1 MKKPVTCIETIQS
14 AAVKGL
20 MKSPIHFCG
29 LFDEMPIG
37 IAIVDTDFRVA
48 FVNRAFEALTGF
60 SVSDAVGIPCRHII
74 RSRACVGKCPGRAVM
89 ERQKPSSLETDIINR
104 DRRRFSVRITLAPIY
119 TTTGALTGYIETIE
133 DIQAI
138 KQLSPTQEGA
148 FSFSD
153 IVGRSTQ
160 MEKIFQTIPI
170 LAQSDT
176 SILITGETGTG
187 KDLVAEAIHQTSSR
201 ASGPFIKINCGALP
215 ETLLESEIFGH
226 KKGAFTGAVENKP
239 GRFQLAHNGTIF
251 LTEIGDLPL
260 PLQVKLLTFL
270 DDKIIYPLGSTKGF
284 NADVR
289 MVAATHRDLEE
300 MVRAGK
306 FRQDLFFRL
315 NVARIH
321 LPPLREREGDVR
333 LLIDHF
339 LHIFSKEHH
348 RPPRRMTPDAL
359 TLLLQYRYTGN
370 IRELRNIVE
379 YAVNMA
385 GDTPIEVDHLP
396 AYLFDITEQPS
407 DITQGHCSPAYPLD
421 PSMAPGEEKKRSTIA
436 VAANHAFDFDAMSPP
451 TQIAP
456 NSPLQAENPP
466 GMRWA
471 TAERQMILNA
481 LIKAKGK
488 KQVAAE
494 LLGWG
499 RTTLWRKMKQYEI
512 N

>member
-1 MKKPVTCIETIQS
+1 MKKHTPFIETLQT
-14 AAVKGL
+14 AAVQGL
-20 MKSPIHFCG
+20 MQAPLHFCG
-29 LFDEMPIG
+29 LIDEMPLG
-37 IAIVDTDFRVA
+37 IAIVDMEFRVI

-60 SVSDAVGIPCRHII
+60 SASDAVGIPCRHII
-74 RSRACVGKCPGRAVM
+74 RSRACVGKCPGPSVM
-89 ERQKPSSLETDIINR
+89 AKQKPASFESDIINR
-104 DRRRFSVRITLAPIY
+104 DRRRFSIRITLAPILSSDG
-119 TTTGALTGYIETIE
+119 THTGYIETIE
-133 DIQAI
+133 DIQSS
-138 KQLSPTQEGA
+138 KQFLPSTEGA

-153 IVGRSTQ
+153 IVGRSPQ
-160 MEKIFQTIPI
+160 MEKIFQTIPL

-187 KDLVAEAIHQTSSR
+187 KDLVAEAIHQTSTR

-260 PLQVKLLTFL
+260 SLQVKLLTFL

-289 MVAATHRDLEE
+289 MVAATHRNLEE

-321 LPPLREREGDVR
+321 LPPLRTREGDVR

-348 RPPRRMTPDAL
+348 RPTNRIAPNAL
-359 TLLLQYRYTGN
+359 AILLRYHFAGN
-370 IRELRNIVE
+370 IRELRNIIE

-385 GDTPIEVDHLP
+385 GDSPIEQDHLP
-396 AYLFDITEQPS
+396 AYLFDTAVQQTERTEEKMNINISPEIQTVFQNSDHVPTPS
-407 DITQGHCSPAYPLD
+407 YD
-421 PSMAPGEEKKRSTIA
+421 PSHDAPDMAASPTMPLHVSTVPA
-436 VAANHAFDFDAMSPP
+436 TAP
-451 TQIAP
+451 T
-456 NSPLQAENPP
+456 SD
-466 GMRWA
+466 MTWA
-471 TAERQMILNA
+471 TAERQMIMDA

-488 KQVAAE
+488 KQMAAE

-512 N
+512 D